1 MEDPRQE
8 WRAVQEAMLRDY
20 LQTAQDVLEVSL
32 TYDSHAYDCNR
43 PQGDPSSYLCFFF
56 FSGPQSVMPFYCPLK
71 IPNAEYQLPVLSTSY
86 LHERTQPERERKK
99 RNQVLFLASPVT
111 LRYRKFGRYAKL

>member
-1 MEDPRQE
+1 MCGDYYSDVVFYGVSNSGCYGSVTSGFNQSFFFFILESTQLEDPRQE

-56 FSGPQSVMPFYCPLK
+56 FGATVR
-71 IPNAEYQLPVLSTSY
+71 NAFLLPT
-86 LHERTQPERERKK
+86 
-99 RNQVLFLASPVT
+99 
-111 LRYRKFGRYAKL
+111 

>member
-1 MEDPRQE
+1 MCGDYYSDVVFYGVSNSGCYGSVTSGFNQSFFFFLESTQLEDPRQE

-32 TYDSHAYDCNR
+32 TCDSHAYDWNQ

-56 FSGPQSVMPFYCPLK
+56 FGATVR
-71 IPNAEYQLPVLSTSY
+71 NAFLLPT
-86 LHERTQPERERKK
+86 
-99 RNQVLFLASPVT
+99 
-111 LRYRKFGRYAKL
+111 

>member
-1 MEDPRQE
+1 
-8 WRAVQEAMLRDY
+8 
-20 LQTAQDVLEVSL
+20 
-32 TYDSHAYDCNR
+32 
-43 PQGDPSSYLCFFF
+43 
-56 FSGPQSVMPFYCPLK
+56 MPFYCPLK